1 MVTSTVVKEIDNIAG
16 EWHEVN
22 GTIDAKDAYQLR
34 VTVNLDKNST
44 ITLKNDNGE
53 YYAIDVKGGIREIFA
68 HRNAHTGVVGFNGSF
83 SLPSM
88 RAPLKVTG
96 DKVVLDFFV
105 DQSSVEIFTAEGT
118 MAMTNLVFPSSIYN
132 RVEVEG
138 AEYKC
143 EVRSLNSIW
152 R

>member
-1 MVTSTVVKEIDNIAG
+1 MHTFAAENLNRVLTLNEN
-16 EWHEVN
+16 
-22 GTIDAKDAYQLR
+22 AKDAYQLR

-44 ITLKNDNGE
+44 ITLKNDQGE
-53 YYAIDVKGGIREIFA
+53 YYAIEVKASVREIFA
-68 HRNAHTGVVGFNGSF
+68 HRNAHTGEVAFNNNF

-88 RAPLKVTG
+88 RAPLKVEG

-105 DQSSVEIFTAEGT
+105 DQSSVEIFTQQGT

-132 RVEVEG
+132 QVEVEG

-143 EVRSLNSIW
+143 EVRSLKSIW